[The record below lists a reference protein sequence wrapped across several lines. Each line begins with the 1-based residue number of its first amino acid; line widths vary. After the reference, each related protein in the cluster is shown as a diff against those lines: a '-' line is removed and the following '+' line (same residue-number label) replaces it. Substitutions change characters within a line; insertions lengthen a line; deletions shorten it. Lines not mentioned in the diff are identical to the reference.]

1 MTPDIIDCHTHHA
14 DATAALIAVDPR
26 QFDPQPGLWY
36 SVGYHPWHDVDKLT
50 EADFKLL
57 EQRARHSQVL
67 AIGETGLDSLRGA
80 DLETQ
85 ASVFVRHLQV
95 AHATS
100 KSVVVHCVRTAQ
112 RIIDERRKA
121 GLTAVPLAIHGMRAN
136 ERIARTLLDAGCYLS
151 FGIRFNPATLLAT
164 PPDRMLIETDE
175 APATIREV
183 ASAIGDVLGMPY
195 YQVIKTAAENTQRL
209 LNGRN

>member
-36 SVGYHPWHDVDKLT
+36 SVGYHPWHDIDKLT

-57 EQRARHSQVL
+57 EQRARHPQVL

-100 KSVVVHCVRTAQ
+100 KPVVVHCVRTAQ

-136 ERIARTLLDAGCYLS
+136 ERVARTLLDAGCYLS

-175 APATIREV
+175 APATILEV
-183 ASAIGDVLGMPY
+183 ASAIGDVLGMPC

-209 LNGRN
+209 LNGRY